1 MKKNL
6 FCLIA
11 TSLIIVGLTKIKD
24 PLLVHPFIWYSQVF
38 FFSIFFISNRIIS
51 IGALNGDNKIHVFYL
66 VSLTVRFLLSVAFV
80 VVGLLNTDFH
90 PVVFALNFFVLYL
103 CYTWFEIYSLL
114 SNLRADFKNN
124 EKSE

>member
-1 MKKNL
+1 VKK
-6 FCLIA
+6 FIYCFVIV
-11 TSLIIVGLTKIKD
+11 SLIIVGLTKVKD
-24 PLLVHPFIWYSQVF
+24 PVLVHPYIWYTQIF

-51 IGALNGDNKIHVFYL
+51 VEEISGANKIHIFYL
-66 VSLTVRFLLSVAFV
+66 VSLTIRFFLSTVYV
-80 VVGLLNTDFH
+80 IVGLLNTDFH